1 MGVESLELRVSGEF
15 SVESLEIVVKL
26 FSCSVGTEDGGFW
39 IRKLEG
45 IDRS

>member
-26 FSCSVGTEDGGFW
+26 FSWDLRHGTET
-39 IRKLEG
+39 RVRET
-45 IDRS
+45 RVSM